1 MIKSVRITDLHTI
14 KQHSSKD
21 DSIEENLWISTVD
34 PEDRGV
40 IKNIRQYFNDKNIPH
55 HVEYF
60 YDVDDDD
67 LSENNKMKVEWIINA
82 PNKEHVNRFIDFLLP
97 YVKSKIS
104 YNLGVNCFAGVSRS
118 TALGITAWVM
128 QGISPQE
135 ALQNI
140 LDVRFCA
147 WPNLRILR
155 LSSEILNID
164 IYTPVKKWVT
174 ENKNKLVMPSNSW
187 KY

>member
-1 MIKSVRITDLHTI
+1 MINSVRITDLHTI
-14 KQHSSKD
+14 EQHSSKD
-21 DSIEENLWISTVD
+21 DHIEENLWISAID
-34 PEDRGV
+34 PEDRGA
-40 IKNIRQYFNDKNIPH
+40 IKNIRQYFAGNNIPH

-60 YDVDDDD
+60 YDVDDTD
-67 LSENNKMKVEWIINA
+67 LLEDSNLHTEWIVNA
-82 PNKEHVNRFIDFLLP
+82 PNKEHVSRFIDFLWP
-97 YVKSKIS
+97 YVKSKTP

-128 QGISPQE
+128 QGNSPQE

-155 LSSEILNID
+155 LSSEILNMD
-164 IYTPVKKWVT
+164 IYNPVKKWVD
-174 ENKNKLVMPSNSW
+174 ENKTKIVMPSNSW